1 MRKPTS
7 PPAFETLVT
16 DLSSRNDVA
25 HLLLTTGPLDSKGRY
40 LHWDE
45 MLRRTPPEG
54 LTHQEWWFGTVL
66 ARRGMSRPIPLLS
79 TNGDAFIF
87 SNVDS
92 VQEMVH
98 RIDQQAGGQILADDQ
113 VTNLRSSDRYLVSSL
128 VEEAITSSQLE
139 GASTTRQVAKEL
151 LATGRRPRDR
161 SEQMIVN
168 NFQAML
174 FAQELASRPLTPD
187 DVLELHRI
195 VTIDAL
201 DEPSDAGR
209 LQAPDDD
216 RIAVYWR
223 DDTLLHQPP
232 GANELPARLQAMC
245 DFANGERTEGF
256 LHPVVRS
263 VILHFWLAYDHPFVD
278 GNGRTARALF
288 YWSMLNQGYW
298 LAQYLSVSS
307 ILRKAPAQYVRSY
320 LLTETDA
327 NDITY
332 FVIYQLT
339 ILERAIQ
346 SLQDYLAR
354 KVAETRDIEALLH
367 GSPHLNHRQ
376 MLVIRDALRDP
387 AEPFTINAQARRNR
401 VTYQSART
409 DLLDL
414 ADKGLLTTTRAGKK
428 YVFRTV
434 PDLPD
439 RLRALT
445 G

>member
-1 MRKPTS
+1 MRKPAS
-7 PPAFETLVT
+7 PPALETLIAA
-16 DLSSRNDVA
+16 LSTSTDVA
-25 HLLLTTGPLDSKGRY
+25 RLLSGSGPLDPRGRY

-45 MLRRTPPEG
+45 MLRRTPPPG
-54 LTHQEWWFGTVL
+54 LTHEDWWLGTAL
-66 ARRGMSRPIPLLS
+66 ARRGMSRPLPLRG
-79 TNGDAFIF
+79 TTGDPFTF
-87 SNVDS
+87 SNVDP

-98 RIDQQAGGQILADDQ
+98 RIDQQAGGQILADDP

-151 LATGRRPRDR
+151 LATGRSPRDR

-168 NFQAML
+168 NFQAMR
-174 FAQELASRPLTPD
+174 FAQDLASKPLTPEH
-187 DVLELHRI
+187 VLELHRI

-209 LQAPDDD
+209 LQAPGDD
-216 RIAVYWR
+216 RIAVYWN
-223 DDTLLHQPP
+223 DDTLLHRPP
-232 GANELPARLQAMC
+232 AAEELPSRLQAMC
-245 DFANGERTEGF
+245 DFANGEQTEGF

-263 VILHFWLAYDHPFVD
+263 IILHFWLAYDHPFVD

-288 YWSMLNQGYW
+288 YWSMRNQGYW

-307 ILRKAPAQYVRSY
+307 ILRQAPAQYVRSY
-320 LLTETDA
+320 LLTETDS

-339 ILERAIQ
+339 VLERAIK
-346 SLQDYLAR
+346 SLQEYLAR
-354 KVAETRDIEALLH
+354 KVAETRDVEALLH

-387 AEPFTINAQARRNR
+387 SEPFTIKAQARRNG

-414 ADKGLLTTTRAGKK
+414 TAKGLLTKTKAGKK
-428 YVFRTV
+428 YVFRTA
-434 PDLPD
+434 PDLPA

-445 G
+445 D